1 MGFENA
7 KPGIGNVGSYQISG
21 VPFVTASLFVPGTAS
36 APIEIIFPSVTQR
49 IIIHNDDASSQL
61 RVGFSANGVKVGKN
75 YFLIDEHGANKHL
88 TPAEFRVRTDRIFL
102 LSNGASS
109 LSGTVSIS
117 AELTGIKP
125 EFNLAASF
133 SGSEG
138 IG

>member
-1 MGFENA
+1 MGYEYA

-21 VPFVTASLFVPGTAS
+21 VPFVTSSLVVPNTAS
-36 APIEIIFPSVTQR
+36 APLEIIFPSVTQR
-49 IIIHNDDASSQL
+49 IIIQNDDSTSQL
-61 RVGFSANGVKVGKN
+61 RVGFSANGVSVGKK
-75 YFLIDEHGANKHL
+75 YFLLDEHAANKHL

-102 LSNGASS
+102 LSNGSSS
-109 LSGTVSIS
+109 LNGTVSIS

-125 EFNLAASF
+125 EFNLAASY